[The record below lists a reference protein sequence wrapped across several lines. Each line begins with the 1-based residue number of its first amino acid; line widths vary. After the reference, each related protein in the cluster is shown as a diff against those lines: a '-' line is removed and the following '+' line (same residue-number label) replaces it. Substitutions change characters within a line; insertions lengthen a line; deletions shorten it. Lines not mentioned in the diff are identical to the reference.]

1 MAQLMSSV
9 TSNLALGVNF
19 QMMKGLLSAARQ
31 KCPMFNGSLPGQ
43 LQKNGSTASVKW
55 ERLENLA
62 AATTALG
69 EVVGSPVAFFG
80 RSTVQNTLTVVSVAI
95 AKYGNAVLLTEEV
108 DFQQMNARAAR
119 FVDNLGANAGLSLNV
134 LMESAFS
141 AGATTLTNTYLGRFP
156 VRYCTSNAGG
166 MVSGGTTAA
175 SADTQVGGAVQLT
188 DIKFAVNTLNN
199 GSAMLF
205 TTPAYGSQN
214 VSTSPVRA
222 SYYGICHVDVEE
234 DIRGLT
240 GFVSVETYGGYTE
253 TMPFEFGAVG
263 GVRWCSTEI
272 IPISSGAGTTTAGV
286 SGGTFRGT
294 GYTAND
300 VYSTYIYG
308 KEAIG
313 SVGFGNMHATNSYEM
328 YDPKTPPAVEL
339 IIKPVGTVGTDLY
352 NEVSSAAWK
361 AWFAGKLLNPNW
373 LVRLRSLSAKV

>member
-31 KCPMFNGSLPGQ
+31 KCPFFNGTLPGQ

-69 EVVGSPVAFFG
+69 EIVSSPVAFFG
-80 RSTVQNTLTVVSVAI
+80 RSTVQNTLTVISVAI

-108 DFQQMNARAAR
+108 DLQQMNVRAAR
-119 FVDNLGANAGLSLNV
+119 FVDNLGANAGLTLNV

-141 AGATTLTNTYLGRFP
+141 AVSGNSI
-156 VRYCTSNAGG
+156 RYCVSSAG
-166 MVSGGTTAA
+166 STA
-175 SADTQVGGAVQLT
+175 SAESQVVGSIQLT
-188 DIKFAVNTLNN
+188 DIKYAVNQLNRN
-199 GSAMLF
+199 SAMLF
-205 TTPAYGSQN
+205 TTPGYGSTN

-240 GFVSVETYGGYTE
+240 GFVSVEQYGGYTE
-253 TMPFEFGAVG
+253 TLPFEFGAVG
-263 GVRWCSTEI
+263 GVRWSSTEI
-272 IPISSGAGTTTAGV
+272 IPVSTSAGTTTPSSATAYRGAG
-286 SGGTFRGT
+286 STS
-294 GYTAND
+294 ND
-300 VYSTYIYG
+300 VYSSYIYG
-308 KEAIG
+308 KEAVG

-328 YDPKTPPAVEL
+328 YDPANPPAVEL
-339 IIKPVGTVGTDLY
+339 IVKPTGTVGTDLF
-352 NEVSSAAWK
+352 NEVSSVAWK
-361 AWFAGKLLNPNW
+361 AWFAGKILNNGW
-373 LVRLRSLSAKV
+373 IVKLKALSQKV